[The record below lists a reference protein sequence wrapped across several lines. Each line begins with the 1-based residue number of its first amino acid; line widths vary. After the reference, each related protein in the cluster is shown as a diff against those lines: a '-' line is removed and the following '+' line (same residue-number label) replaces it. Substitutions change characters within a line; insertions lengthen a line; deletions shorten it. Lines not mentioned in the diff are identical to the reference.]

1 MDYEV
6 EETQDPEA
14 QKILDG
20 IANGDNYEEADDD
33 IKLPSD
39 ELGYEVSDD
48 EEDGKLYAGKYKSID
63 ELKNG
68 IKNLKSTLPEYVID
82 GMSDEALEKHYSELN
97 SQFSKGRKHIIS
109 DSQED
114 NPSTSDEKPSAAKNI
129 PQDVWT
135 ELKESV
141 DTKGGLT
148 DSQYEKLEKYGI
160 PSEIVDEYLDGLV
173 AKQAALAGEI
183 HNLVGGFE
191 KFTEIKE
198 WADRTLDNEYLLSIQ
213 NMTRVQMKNAVLGI
227 KAQYELANNK
237 MTRLVGSSS
246 STGNRSSYLR
256 QEDYLRDVSD
266 KRYAY
271 DDAFRR
277 KVDSKLKASTFK

>member
-20 IANGDNYEEADDD
+20 IKNGDDYEEADDD

-39 ELGYEVSDD
+39 ESGYEVSDD
-48 EEDGKLYAGKYKSID
+48 EEDAKVYAGKYKSVD
-63 ELKNG
+63 DLKNG
-68 IKNLKSTLPEYVID
+68 IRNLKSSLPDYVLD
-82 GMSDEALEKHYSELN
+82 GMNEVALEKHYNELN
-97 SQFSKGRKHIIS
+97 NEFSKGRKHVIKDES
-109 DSQED
+109 EEASK
-114 NPSTSDEKPSAAKNI
+114 STQDKPAAAKNI

-141 DTKGGLT
+141 DAKGGLT
-148 DSQYEKLEKYGI
+148 ESQYVKLEQYGI
-160 PSEIVDEYLDGLV
+160 PAEIVDGYLDGLA
-173 AKQAALAGEI
+173 AKQVALASEI
-183 HNLVGGFE
+183 HGLVGGFE
-191 KFTEIKE
+191 KFSEIKE
-198 WADRTLDNEYLLSIQ
+198 WADKNIDNEYLLSIQ

-227 KAQYELANNK
+227 KAQYDVANNK
-237 MTRLVGSSS
+237 VSRLVGSPNSAGS
-246 STGNRSSYLR
+246 KSSYTS

-271 DDAFRR
+271 DEAFRR